1 VTLDYLFYSSLTLGV
16 MSGSALAL
24 AILFRLRFRRLS
36 GLPKDPSASIFD
48 KTFVIFNPYSDQ
60 KRSIHRLLAF
70 LPFIAFAV
78 TFGLLALAWK
88 MLESGLIL
96 SFFIIIVGLN
106 LIFVEEAPEVYINSK
121 ILLKAV
127 RDEANLGAGDVKVF
141 HLLKEAATKLS
152 NYYFGLSMLL
162 IIFTAT
168 LPYLIELPMR
178 FLALFLDLM
187 VQAGG
192 WAGII
197 GWEITIFLLALGFAV
212 FQLLASRMKN
222 RLFKYTIE

>member
-24 AILFRLRFRRLS
+24 AILFRLRFRGLA
-36 GLPKDPSASIFD
+36 GLPKDLSASIFD

-60 KRSIHRLLAF
+60 KRSIHRLLTF

-127 RDEANLGAGDVKVF
+127 RDDASLGAGDVKVF

-168 LPYLIELPMR
+168 LPYIIELPMR
-178 FLALFLDLM
+178 FLALLLDLM
-187 VQAGG
+187 VQVGW

-222 RLFKYTIE
+222 RLFKYKIE